1 MNINIDND
9 LFTNQPLGTNSRLI
23 LLPKIMK
30 CVTILVGVL
39 VSVLITV
46 DLSENI
52 FHSVK
57 EESLRILS
65 GSENE
70 KDLYSQEN
78 NGLPLPL
85 YRTENL
91 TEEMEQNHQYIQ
103 KLLDQ
108 QKELVVNFYNKI
120 DRKTYRGKWRSD
132 DKFNFL
138 SQKKEGEMAL
148 RIEKVNT
155 FTSFDFEK
163 AFIVFRLLDGHYIDR
178 WALIRA
184 VNRPFWNISF
194 TNSSINQ
201 NFSTFVDFGEIF
213 EKVEYKDSNFTVDST
228 SSAFCRSTIVLDWG
242 VKSFENSTTTS
253 NISHILGS
261 FSSDCGFNN
270 ITFELQLEKDDED
283 FYKVLLYSFV
293 VSLLAAS
300 QIFNTVWMIHKIS
313 DSQTYANTIS
323 LFTVLQN
330 IVWNAYG
337 CLCHFFLTVNYDVHF
352 YFNLVLYST
361 IRYTGFPFL
370 CKFFSF

>member
-9 LFTNQPLGTNSRLI
+9 LFTNQPQSTNSRLM
-23 LLPKIMK
+23 LLPKILK
-30 CVTILVGVL
+30 IVTILVGVL

-65 GSENE
+65 STE
-70 KDLYSQEN
+70 KDKDPMESFNQDLAQ
-78 NGLPLPL
+78 PL
-85 YRTENL
+85 YRTENI
-91 TEEMEQNHQYIQ
+91 TEEMERNHEYIK
-103 KLLDQ
+103 KLIEQ

-120 DRKTYRGKWRSD
+120 DRKTYRGSWKSE

-138 SQKKEGEMAL
+138 SEKTEGEMAL

-155 FTSFDFEK
+155 FTTFDFEK

-194 TNSSINQ
+194 TNTSISQ

-213 EKVEYKDSNFTVDST
+213 EKIDYQDSNFTVESS
-228 SSAFCRSTIVLDWG
+228 SSAYCHSTIVLDWG
-242 VKSFENSTTTS
+242 AKSTENSTILS

-261 FSSDCGFNN
+261 FNSNCGFNN
-270 ITFELQLEKDDED
+270 ITFELYLEKDDQD
-283 FYKVLLYSFV
+283 YYKVLFYSFV
-293 VSLLAAS
+293 VSLLAGS
-300 QIFNTVWMIHKIS
+300 QIFNTVWMIHKIA
-313 DSQTYANTIS
+313 DSQTFANSIS
-323 LFTVLQN
+323 LITVLQN

-337 CLCHFFLTVNYDVHF
+337 CLCHFFLTVNYDVYLF
-352 YFNLVLYST
+352 
-361 IRYTGFPFL
+361 
-370 CKFFSF
+370 